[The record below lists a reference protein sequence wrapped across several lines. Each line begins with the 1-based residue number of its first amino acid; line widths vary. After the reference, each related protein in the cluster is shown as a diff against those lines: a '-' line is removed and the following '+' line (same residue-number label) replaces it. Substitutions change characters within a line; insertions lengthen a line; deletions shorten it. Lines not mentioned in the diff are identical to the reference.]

1 MHGSIEVPLP
11 AAALQP
17 AHAEAVGTLALL
29 HLAKHRFHQGTAPA
43 IDRAP
48 PLGAQFAL
56 HALPRCHGL
65 RFASARRWRVTQ
77 GGALLVVLLR
87 GDERALLVVLL
98 RGDERAL
105 LVVLL
110 RGDERALLVVLL
122 RGDERALLVVLLR
135 GDEQF
140 ARRGFGRQVRLRPI
154 AGIGHRRAE
163 PDVLP
168 QDRRNVG
175 LRLIE
180 HGRQL
185 PHVVGLDGH
194 VRRQDDLLTRHR
206 HLGVV
211 ALLPAAPGPHDAAV
225 GISGVGHRRGIEHG
239 IGGLRPRLRRPLACS
254 SASRAAIFACWWAA
268 ALSAWRC
275 SFAWH
280 CRSRASRAAAQ
291 LSFLGNLSPGWR
303 SSCASAASA
312 SASMRR
318 ICSARLVALRLAS
331 RAALAR
337 TLVPSSA
344 TTPRRISPTS
354 RHRSSTARNTLCI
367 RSTWR

>member
-98 RGDERAL
+98 C
-105 LVVLL
+105 
-110 RGDERALLVVLL
+110 GDERALLVVLL

-154 AGIGHRRAE
+154 AGIGHRR
-163 PDVLP
+163 
-168 QDRRNVG
+168 
-175 LRLIE
+175 
-180 HGRQL
+180 
-185 PHVVGLDGH
+185 
-194 VRRQDDLLTRHR
+194 
-206 HLGVV
+206 
-211 ALLPAAPGPHDAAV
+211 
-225 GISGVGHRRGIEHG
+225 GIEHG

-254 SASRAAIFACWWAA
+254 SASRAAIFACWRAA

-344 TTPRRISPTS
+344 TRPRRISPTS